1 MSALVDQ
8 QARFLLAACKLIEYA
23 TSLGYKVT
31 GGEFERTKEQAALY
45 VKSGKGILSSMHCA
59 RRAIDLNFYLDG
71 MLKADKKSLDQV
83 GRYWESIGGV
93 WGGRFKAYDDSRH
106 FEM

>member
-8 QARFLLAACKLIEYA
+8 QANFLLAACKLIEFA

-31 GGEFERTKEQAALY
+31 GGELERSPEQAKLY
-45 VKSGKGILSSMHCA
+45 AKQGKGIVNSPHCA
-59 RRAIDLNFYLDG
+59 RRAIDLNFYIDG
-71 MLKADKKSLDQV
+71 MLKADKKSLDTV
-83 GRYWESIGGV
+83 GRYWESLGGI